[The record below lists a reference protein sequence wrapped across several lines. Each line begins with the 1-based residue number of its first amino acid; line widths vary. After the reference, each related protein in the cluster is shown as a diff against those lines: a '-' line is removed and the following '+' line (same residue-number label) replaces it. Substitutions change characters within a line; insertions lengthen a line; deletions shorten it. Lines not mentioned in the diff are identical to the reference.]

1 MKVVEKGYTWY
12 GMQKAVEEPDEVS
25 IREAS
30 SQLSIPRK
38 HLQWCIKHFRNSAL
52 TRGVSVRSIKKMGCS
67 KAKYPCLKS
76 ALVDYIKEEREK
88 RNSNHCCF
96 FCFFNHA

>member
-38 HLQWCIKHFRNSAL
+38 HLR
-52 TRGVSVRSIKKMGCS
+52 
-67 KAKYPCLKS
+67 
-76 ALVDYIKEEREK
+76 
-88 RNSNHCCF
+88 
-96 FCFFNHA
+96 